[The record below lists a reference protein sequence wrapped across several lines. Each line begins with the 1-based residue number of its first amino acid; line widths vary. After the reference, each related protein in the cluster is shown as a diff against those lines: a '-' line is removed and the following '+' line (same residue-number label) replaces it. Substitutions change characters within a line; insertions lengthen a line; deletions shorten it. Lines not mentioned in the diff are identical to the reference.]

1 MEARPHVE
9 SRMDGGD
16 TREGCYTLDTVP
28 RDTREGCYTLD
39 TVPRDTRDGC
49 YTLDCRHVSWAWAR
63 APPRPTATPLT
74 PPWSHS
80 SGSGGSGA
88 SSEEVRNK
96 LFFLKGKCIRNK

>member
-9 SRMDGGD
+9 SRMDGGA

-63 APPRPTATPLT
+63 APPRPPATPLT

-80 SGSGGSGA
+80 SGSGASGA

-96 LFFLKGKCIRNK
+96 